1 MAKTTNKL
9 SRMVQRK
16 DFARKL
22 QGFNVDM
29 LNRRDVFANLRTA
42 VPGLNITDTGTDR
55 DLIQACFML
64 ALWTFNRTVDEE
76 EFN

>member
-64 ALWTFNRTVDEE
+64 SLWTFNATIEE